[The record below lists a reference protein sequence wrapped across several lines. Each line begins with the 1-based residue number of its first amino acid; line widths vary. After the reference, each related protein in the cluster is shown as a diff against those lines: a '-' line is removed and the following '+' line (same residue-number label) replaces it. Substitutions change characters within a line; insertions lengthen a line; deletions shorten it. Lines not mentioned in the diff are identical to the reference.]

1 MQELKRGFKIK
12 DRYEI
17 VEKRGEGTLGTSI
30 YLGYDLDRKCD
41 VIIRILASDVLEDE
55 ESAARFIQGASLAKK
70 LDHPNILSLLDIG
83 EDGDQ
88 LFLIT
93 NYEKGFFLNDYLE
106 HRGELDE
113 KESIRLIRDLADAL
127 NYAWREQ
134 KIIHRNISPDTILV
148 AKGNIPML
156 TDFDLAK
163 SLEDNKDLTLTGFT
177 VGNPTYMSPEQAR
190 GESVDFHS
198 DIYCIGLVLYQ
209 LLAGKPPFNQKSRM
223 DTLRAQI
230 TELHKPITSVKSA
243 ISDATESLLD
253 KMLAKAPKDRYSS
266 WDELLEDLD
275 SILNE
280 ETPSSLK
287 RVVATKTS
295 SKYKMQAIQMSAV
308 VIPEQAVATIEK
320 KVVTPVAEK
329 SEKIID
335 VQVTDDPKSCLSKKI
350 VFFAIGILICI
361 LMIVIMIA
369 ISKPNDNDKS
379 SSRIKKALV
388 QLNQPLELT
397 GPEELV
403 TVVNPQIEL
412 KARKASLNNIKQ
424 IEVALQMYA
433 NIYEGKYPKP
443 NGAKG
448 LDLLRS
454 GGFLEVPQV
463 FISPSS
469 GKIAADRG
477 KSITEATCD
486 YVLVGGLSE
495 YSDPKTPLLWTKP
508 NVHKDFGII
517 LYVNG
522 DIEEVIGNNWQHKL
536 KQATKW

>member
-1 MQELKRGFKIK
+1 MQELKRGFKIQ

-30 YLGYDLDRKCD
+30 YLGHDLDRKCD
-41 VIIRILASDVLEDE
+41 VIIRVLTSDVLEDE

-83 EDGDQ
+83 EDGDK

-113 KESIRLIRDLADAL
+113 KESIKLIRDLADAL

-134 KIIHRNISPDTILV
+134 KIIHRNISPATILV

-198 DIYCIGLVLYQ
+198 DIYCLGLVFYQ
-209 LLAGKPPFNQKSRM
+209 LLAGEPPFNQKSRM

-230 TELHKPITSVKSA
+230 SELHKPITSIKSA

-253 KMLAKAPKDRYSS
+253 KMLAKALKDRYSS

-275 SILNE
+275 AILNE

-287 RVVATKTS
+287 RVVASKTS
-295 SKYKMQAIQMSAV
+295 SKYKMQAIQMPAI
-308 VIPEQAVATIEK
+308 VIPEQAIAPIEK
-320 KVVTPVAEK
+320 KAVSPVPDK
-329 SEKIID
+329 SEKFIE
-335 VQVTDDPKSCLSKKI
+335 VEVTDEPKTCLSKKI
-350 VFFAIGILICI
+350 VFFAITLVIIM
-361 LMIVIMIA
+361 LMIVVMIS
-369 ISKPNDNDKS
+369 ISKTNDKS
-379 SSRIKKALV
+379 SSNKEELV
-388 QLNQPLELT
+388 QLDKAVDFT
-397 GPEELV
+397 GPEEF
-403 TVVNPQIEL
+403 VNPKAEL
-412 KARKASLNNIKQ
+412 QSRKASFNNIKQ

-443 NGAKG
+443 NGAEG
-448 LDLLRS
+448 LELLRS

-486 YVLVGGLSE
+486 YVFVGGLSE
-495 YSDPKTPLLWTKP
+495 YSKPKTPLLWTKP

-536 KQATKW
+536 K